1 MSIEE
6 VESNVQSIKK
16 QFDSFFKGDLKVTVL
31 WCHSHLFGK
40 IKNNIDWYKDMYAI
54 EFLRDI
60 GKLFR
65 VNTMLAKDSVK
76 SRVETGMSLSCDL
89 ADS

>member
-1 MSIEE
+1 MH
-6 VESNVQSIKK
+6 VQ
-16 QFDSFFKGDLKVTVL
+16 
-31 WCHSHLFGK
+31 
-40 IKNNIDWYKDMYAI
+40 IKNNIDWYKDMLAI

-76 SRVETGMSLSCDL
+76 SRIETGI
-89 ADS
+89 